1 MSNAYQRKKAWMGES
16 IRHQS
21 GGNKSIMFKGRSQLL
36 WIDLLGYTS
45 LAADS
50 LTIGRTILW

>member
-1 MSNAYQRKKAWMGES
+1 MSNTVADQRKKAWEGES

-50 LTIGRTILW
+50 LTIG

>member
-1 MSNAYQRKKAWMGES
+1 MSNTVADQRKKAGEGES

-36 WIDLLGYTS
+36 WIDLLHS
-45 LAADS
+45 R
-50 LTIGRTILW
+50 LTIE